1 MIPDSV
7 LLFAASALVGLLIGA
22 VGIGGILLIPALIAL
37 AGLNPHQ
44 ASATALF
51 TFIFTGILGTL
62 LFQRKGSIDWQ
73 QTALVCAGALIFS
86 YAGARF
92 NAAVAADT
100 LIRAIALLV
109 ILAGAYVFAP
119 QRTAGPA
126 AGCTANADAQGRG
139 RVWLLLAIGALAGL
153 GSGFSGAGGPLFS
166 VPLMVIAGFAPLSA
180 IGTSQVLQ
188 VFSAA
193 SGTLAHLQVGQI
205 HWPVVAWITAGE
217 LIGVIAGAR
226 LAHAVSA
233 IALRRSAGLL
243 CLVVGIWMLW
253 KSL

>member
-7 LLFAASALVGLLIGA
+7 LLFAAAALVGLLIGA

-37 AGLNPHQ
+37 AGLDPHQ

-51 TFIFTGILGTL
+51 TFIFTGVLGTL
-62 LFQRKGSIDWQ
+62 LFQRKGSIDWR
-73 QTALVCAGALIFS
+73 QTALVCIGALVFS

-92 NAAVAADT
+92 NAMVDDLT
-100 LIRAIALLV
+100 LMRAIALLV
-109 ILAGAYVFAP
+109 VFAGAYVFAP
-119 QRTAGPA
+119 VRGAEHASGAPA
-126 AGCTANADAQGRG
+126 AGQR
-139 RVWLLLAIGALAGL
+139 RVWQLLAIGALSGL

-205 HWPVVAWITAGE
+205 HWPVVAWVTAGE
-217 LIGVIAGAR
+217 LIGVMAGAR

-233 IALRRSAGLL
+233 TTLRRSAGLL
-243 CLVVGIWMLW
+243 CLVVGTWMLW
-253 KSL
+253 NSL

>member
-7 LLFAASALVGLLIGA
+7 LLLAASVLVGLSIGA

-37 AGLNPHQ
+37 ADLNPHQ

-51 TFIFTGILGTL
+51 TFIFTGVLGSL
-62 LFQRKGSIDWQ
+62 LFQRKGSIDWR
-73 QTALVCAGALIFS
+73 QTGLVCAGAIVFS
-86 YAGARF
+86 YVGARL
-92 NAAVAADT
+92 NAAVDAVT
-100 LIRAIALLV
+100 LVRAIALLV
-109 ILAGAYVFAP
+109 IFAGAYVFAP
-119 QRTAGPA
+119 VRAGGAHAVARQRSG
-126 AGCTANADAQGRG
+126 
-139 RVWLLLAIGALAGL
+139 VLLTIGALAGL

-166 VPLMVIAGFAPLSA
+166 VPLMVIAGFAPLTA

-193 SGTLAHLQVGQI
+193 SGTLAHLQYGGI
-205 HWPVVAWITAGE
+205 HWPVVAWITSGE

-233 IALRRSAGLL
+233 TALRRSAGLL
-243 CLVVGIWMLW
+243 CLAVGAWMLW
-253 KSL
+253 NSL

>member
-62 LFQRKGSIDWQ
+62 LFQRKGSIDWH
-73 QTALVCAGALIFS
+73 QTALVCAGALVFS
-86 YAGARF
+86 YAGARL
-92 NAAVAADT
+92 NAMVDQVT
-100 LIRAIALLV
+100 LMRAIALLV
-109 ILAGAYVFAP
+109 MFAGAYVFAP
-119 QRTAGPA
+119 VRVAEQVSSAQA
-126 AGCTANADAQGRG
+126 AGR
-139 RVWLLLAIGALAGL
+139 RRLWLLLTIGALAGL

-205 HWPVVAWITAGE
+205 HWPVVAWITTGE
-217 LIGVIAGAR
+217 LMGVIAGVR
-226 LAHAVSA
+226 LAHGVSA
-233 IALRRSAGLL
+233 ATLRRSAGLL
-243 CLVVGIWMLW
+243 CLVVGAWMLW
-253 KSL
+253 NSV